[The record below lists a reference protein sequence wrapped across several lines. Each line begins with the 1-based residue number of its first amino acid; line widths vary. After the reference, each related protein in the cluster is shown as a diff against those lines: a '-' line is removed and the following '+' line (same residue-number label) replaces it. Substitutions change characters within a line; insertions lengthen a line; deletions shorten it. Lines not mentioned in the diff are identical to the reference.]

1 MAANEKES
9 EYKTDSDAGETQT
22 AGGHSYI
29 RVFQYADRD
38 SRLLYATSCVA
49 AIGAGV
55 ALPFMDLIFGKFV
68 TTFNNFAIGVLS
80 PAGYMQE
87 VEKFTLYFVYLFI
100 AKFVLTYIHAF
111 CVSIA
116 AIKTT
121 KALREHFLQTLLR
134 QEITF
139 FDSKDAG
146 SPSVKVTTNGNLVNN
161 GISDKL
167 SMIVQNMATFV
178 AAFVI
183 AFAVQWKLT
192 LITICI
198 VPVIIVV
205 VGICSAID
213 IKQEAGI
220 MSIYSRAG
228 LLAEEVF
235 STMTTVHAFFLQ
247 PLMAQRYDEHLAEAE
262 TAGMKKSANYGIM
275 FSTQFFCIYAGY
287 GLAFWQGIAMYAS
300 GEIDQPGK
308 IVTVIFALIL
318 AAIAMSQIAFQI
330 VAITKAA
337 SAASELFTI
346 IDRESAIDP
355 LSEEGIVPEKC
366 EGNIEVRGIAFSY
379 PSRPDN
385 LVLNNLVLDIPAKK
399 TTALVGASGSG
410 KSTIIGLLERWYDQN
425 DGVILVD
432 GVDIR
437 ELNLKW
443 LRTHVRLVQ
452 QEPVL
457 FSGTVY
463 DNVAHGLV
471 GTEHE
476 DASQEKKLRLVE
488 DACKE
493 AFADDFIKDL
503 PEQYFTQI
511 GERARMLSGG
521 QKQRIAIARS
531 IISNPPI
538 LLLDEATS
546 ALDPRAEKIVQEAL
560 EHVSRSRTTLTI
572 AHKLSTIQKADNI
585 AVMAQGV
592 VIEQGTHT
600 DLLTRNGAYA
610 RLVSAQSLE
619 RKTEEGVG
627 GAADTLTDDESDEV
641 DDHKQPRLAPVRTAS
656 SAAPSAGP
664 SGTEPKE
671 DKESMGYS
679 LIRCLLKLIR
689 EQPRLWF
696 AYSVL
701 FGTSLGAGG
710 TWPAQAVLFSRM
722 FGTFQ
727 LQGQEAINEGNF
739 WALMFFVL
747 AIANLII
754 YFAMG
759 WVCNVIMQKVTR
771 RYRLETFN
779 NTAKQDIAFFDKESN
794 STGAI
799 TSRLST
805 CATDLQEL
813 LGFNAG
819 LILNNIVTVISCAIL
834 GIAFGWKLGLV
845 CTFGALPPMLVCGY
859 ARIRLEMKLDD
870 DTAKRF
876 ASSAAVAAEAVGA
889 VRTVASLCL
898 EETVLDQYRERLSIV
913 AAKSR
918 RTLLSTMFWYAITQS
933 INFLAMALGF
943 WYGGKLV
950 STGEYTT
957 EQFFVV
963 FIAIILGGENAA
975 QFFSYTTSITKAQK
989 AANYI
994 FWLRSRTPAISID
1007 QSDRHPEDDEKD
1019 ASVECAALEFAYPSR
1034 PNTKVIKGIDVNAL
1048 AGKFVALVGPSGCGK
1063 STMVSLLTRLYDPSF
1078 GYIAINDQSI
1088 KEVSPRRHRR
1098 RLALVQQEPVLYS
1111 GSIRENIS
1119 MGLIESHEP
1128 SEAQIENALRSANIF
1143 DFVKSLP
1150 EGLNTSLGNRG
1161 TQLSGGQRQRIAIAR
1176 ALIRDPRVLLL
1187 DEATS
1192 ALDTESEKVVQAAL
1206 MDAAKDGHRSTIA
1219 VAHRLSTI
1227 KDADVIYV
1235 FQAGRIVESGTHA
1248 TLTARRGV
1256 YFEMCQGQ
1264 ALDKAAS

>member
-1 MAANEKES
+1 MAANEKEADC
-9 EYKTDSDAGETQT
+9 KTDPKAEEGQS
-22 AGGHSYI
+22 AGGQSYV

-80 PAGYMQE
+80 PSGYMSE

-100 AKFVLTYIHAF
+100 AKFVLTYIHSF

-205 VGICSAID
+205 TGICSIID

-287 GLAFWQGIAMYAS
+287 GLAFWRGIAMYAS

-355 LSEEGIVPEKC
+355 LSEEGIVPDTC
-366 EGNIEVRGIAFSY
+366 AGNIEVRNIAFSY
-379 PSRPDN
+379 PSRPDS

-432 GVDIR
+432 GVDV
-437 ELNLKW
+437 L
-443 LRTHVRLVQ
+443 
-452 QEPVL
+452 L
-457 FSGTVY
+457 FSGTVF

-476 DASQEKKLRLVE
+476 NASQEKKLQLVE

-619 RKTEEGVG
+619 RKTEEDVG
-627 GAADTLTDDESDEV
+627 GATETLADGESDDG
-641 DDHKQPRLAPVRTAS
+641 DDHRQSSLAQVRTAS
-656 SAAPSAGP
+656 SVTPSAAGL

-671 DKESMGYS
+671 TKESMGYS

-689 EQPRLWF
+689 EQPRLWL

-779 NTAKQDIAFFDKESN
+779 NTAKQDITFFDQESN

-834 GIAFGWKLGLV
+834 GIAYGWKLGLV

-898 EETVLDQYRERLSIV
+898 EETVLEQYRERLSIV

-1007 QSDRHPEDDEKD
+1007 QSDNNPEDDEKD

-1063 STMVSLLTRLYDPSF
+1063 STMVSLLTRLYDPSS
-1078 GYIAINDQSI
+1078 GYIAINDQNI
-1088 KEVSPRRHRR
+1088 KDVSPRRHRR

-1128 SEAQIENALRSANIF
+1128 SEAQIEKALRSANIF
-1143 DFVKSLP
+1143 DFVQSLP
-1150 EGLNTSLGNRG
+1150 EGLHTSLGNRG

-1256 YFEMCQGQ
+1256 YYEMCQGQ

>member
-1 MAANEKES
+1 
-9 EYKTDSDAGETQT
+9 
-22 AGGHSYI
+22 
-29 RVFQYADRD
+29 
-38 SRLLYATSCVA
+38 
-49 AIGAGV
+49 
-55 ALPFMDLIFGKFV
+55 
-68 TTFNNFAIGVLS
+68 
-80 PAGYMQE
+80 
-87 VEKFTLYFVYLFI
+87 
-100 AKFVLTYIHAF
+100 
-111 CVSIA
+111 
-116 AIKTT
+116 
-121 KALREHFLQTLLR
+121 
-134 QEITF
+134 
-139 FDSKDAG
+139 
-146 SPSVKVTTNGNLVNN
+146 
-161 GISDKL
+161 
-167 SMIVQNMATFV
+167 
-178 AAFVI
+178 
-183 AFAVQWKLT
+183 
-192 LITICI
+192 
-198 VPVIIVV
+198 
-205 VGICSAID
+205 
-213 IKQEAGI
+213 
-220 MSIYSRAG
+220 
-228 LLAEEVF
+228 
-235 STMTTVHAFFLQ
+235 
-247 PLMAQRYDEHLAEAE
+247 MAQRYDEHLAEAE

-287 GLAFWQGIAMYAS
+287 GLAFWRGIAMYAS

-355 LSEEGIVPEKC
+355 LSEEGIVPETC
-366 EGNIEVRGIAFSY
+366 AGNIEVRNIAFSY
-379 PSRPDN
+379 PSRPDS

-432 GVDIR
+432 GVDVR

-457 FSGTVY
+457 FSGTVF

-471 GTEHE
+471 GTENE
-476 DASQEKKLRLVE
+476 DASQEKKLQLVE

-538 LLLDEATS
+538 LLLDEATN
-546 ALDPRAEKIVQEAL
+546 
-560 EHVSRSRTTLTI
+560 
-572 AHKLSTIQKADNI
+572 NI

-600 DLLTRNGAYA
+600 DLLKRNGAYA

-619 RKTEEGVG
+619 RKAEEDVG
-627 GAADTLTDDESDEV
+627 GAAETLADGESDDG
-641 DDHKQPRLAPVRTAS
+641 DDQRQSSLAPVRTAS
-656 SAAPSAGP
+656 SVTPSAGP

-671 DKESMGYS
+671 ANETMGYS
-679 LIRCLLKLIR
+679 LIRCLLELIR

-701 FGTSLGAGG
+701 FGASLGAGG

-747 AIANLII
+747 AIANLVI

-759 WVCNVIMQKVTR
+759 WVCNIIMQKVTR

-834 GIAFGWKLGLV
+834 GIAYGWKLGLV

-918 RTLLSTMFWYAITQS
+918 RTLLSTVFWYAITQS

-1007 QSDRHPEDDEKD
+1007 QSDNHPEDDEKD

-1063 STMVSLLTRLYDPSF
+1063 STMVSLLTRLYDPSS
-1078 GYIAINDQSI
+1078 GYVAINDQNI
-1088 KEVSPRRHRR
+1088 KDVSPRRHRR

-1128 SEAQIENALRSANIF
+1128 SEAQIEKALRSANIF
-1143 DFVKSLP
+1143 DFVQSLP
-1150 EGLNTSLGNRG
+1150 EGLHTSLGNRG

-1248 TLTARRGV
+1248 ALTARRGV
-1256 YFEMCQGQ
+1256 YYEMCQGQ